1 MQYGATTMPQ
11 LSMHTPVGEVT
22 ITEEDGAIVA
32 VDWGRGRD
40 QQPTPLL
47 RRACAQLEA
56 YFDGT
61 RTDFD
66 LPLEPKGSKFQ
77 HAVWKAMIGI
87 PAGETRTYGEVA
99 AAIGGTARAVGGAC
113 GANPIPII
121 IPCHRIVAASH
132 LGGYSGQGGLD
143 TKQALL
149 RLEGWQ
155 PKRGSIGDLFEAR
168 A

>member
-1 MQYGATTMPQ
+1 MPQ

-22 ITEEDGAIVA
+22 ITEESGAIVA

-40 QQPTPLL
+40 QAETPLL
-47 RRACAQLEA
+47 LRAREQLEE

-61 RTDFD
+61 RRAFD

-77 HAVWKAMIGI
+77 HAVWKAMIAI
-87 PAGETRTYGEVA
+87 PAGETRTYGDVA
-99 AAIGGTARAVGGAC
+99 NEIGGTARAVGGAC
-113 GANPIPII
+113 GSNPIPII
-121 IPCHRIVAASH
+121 IPCHRIVAANH
-132 LGGYSGQGGLD
+132 LGGYSGEGGLD

-155 PKRGSIGDLFEAR
+155 APRAETHDLFEAR